1 MAGVLLRIQDCLAG
15 RRIVRDDTNTCAPG
29 CRGKLQV
36 QLLAAR
42 VMNALAACSANCRLI
57 VNAGALEPVVDVL
70 CGTSEQATE
79 VATFLLVRLV
89 EVDSPLLLDFNM
101 SALAMLL
108 ELLLVRGRVVCS
120 QPFSHPLPLNL
131 EDVLLSLSERFRT
144 RLHQLHT
151 WAVD

>member
-1 MAGVLLRIQDCLAG
+1 
-15 RRIVRDDTNTCAPG
+15 
-29 CRGKLQV
+29 V

-70 CGTSEQATE
+70 CGESAQATE

-108 ELLLVRGRVVCS
+108 ELLLVRVVFSQHRCAAHSASGLTRERGLSRGRGG
-120 QPFSHPLPLNL
+120 
-131 EDVLLSLSERFRT
+131 SLG
-144 RLHQLHT
+144 
-151 WAVD
+151 